1 MAGVHII
8 NTPLVNSAGPKGA
21 SKYILCWGGGELQA
35 QEPGPQTATL
45 RQPPQFWPSGHRC
58 QACVRLLAHQYRL
71 HIYINRGLRGRP
83 RRAAPR
89 LRNQT
94 GSGRVETLARDWLW
108 APAAVR
114 GDC

>member
-1 MAGVHII
+1 MGM
-8 NTPLVNSAGPKGA
+8 GGA
-21 SKYILCWGGGELQA
+21 S
-35 QEPGPQTATL
+35 PGA
-45 RQPPQFWPSGHRC
+45 RPPTGRDGAAPAAPGLWAEVSS
-58 QACVRLLAHQYRL
+58 VRLAAHQYRL

-94 GSGRVETLARDWLW
+94 GSGRAETLAQDWLR

>member
-1 MAGVHII
+1 MRTI
-8 NTPLVNSAGPKGA
+8 NTPLVNCAGAQGPFKQTPQEGSRPSVGGA
-21 SKYILCWGGGELQA
+21 S
-35 QEPGPQTATL
+35 PGTRPPTSHVGAAPTAPGL
-45 RQPPQFWPSGHRC
+45 WAEVLG
-58 QACVRLLAHQYRL
+58 VRLLAHQYRL

-94 GSGRVETLARDWLW
+94 GSGRAETLAQDWLR